1 MITNPNSA
9 TQRIK
14 NHLSYKLGQE
24 LIKYNTGGV
33 ISLLFKLY
41 HIKKTHHK
49 LTQFRKTLELA
60 RADLAYPPLRQCFDF
75 NEALWVKTHLSYR
88 LGKILLNKASYF
100 NLYGKIKQAKK
111 EFKALKESR
120 VYRLK
125 DKLKFKNEEDF
136 DFFIKNYALIENL
149 LTHYEALNEVIVLNM
164 AFVLEH
170 FDEVSLWLNSKE
182 FKEKYENINH
192 PYPPLLNPDVLNELL
207 NLEDEQ
213 DKETLR
219 IKLKELSNTQHTNAL
234 SDTIKAYAKAGL
246 DYRLIPAE
254 KAWEMN
260 LPLPRRYEF
269 VGFLLHTNG
278 EKAFSKFL
286 TELQIELIFSFGYNA
301 KLRYEHYFKILSNN
315 QSKKALIFLD
325 QYMDLNEKFCLLMQ
339 DAPLLVLVRDPL
351 DALRS
356 FLNVRTSLNGE
367 KIWTLRY
374 DDLLKINN
382 MIVYVH
388 DEKAC
393 YNPNSSQKYPL
404 IDGISQFINST
415 HWMLDF
421 SLNRNRILKY
431 YENNMYFIDMYEIVG
446 QNCYET
452 LKKIAQDFHLKIPE
466 KSLIFEQQL
475 YSILTMLLPCV
486 MEFDDDIKVFISNY
500 YSYKILPNPPKK
512 HILNS
517 QLSHIF
523 DDNIFIFLEQN
534 DYYKIK
540 NTHIYDEI
548 LKHIDHF
555 LLILKQVI
563 EDEKCK
569 EIKILD
575 VLQYFKVKPK
585 QAKIY
590 KEILDKE
597 LIFIKKERP
606 DIVASWKYYKEF
618 EKMCE
623 DFENQN

>member
-9 TQRIK
+9 IQRIK

-24 LIKYNTGGV
+24 LIKYNTGGGGGV

-111 EFKALKESR
+111 EFKALKESK

-136 DFFIKNYALIENL
+136 DLFIKNYTLIENL

-182 FKEKYENINH
+182 FKEKYEDINH
-192 PYPPLLNPDVLNELL
+192 PYPPLLNPDKLNDENYIL
-207 NLEDEQ
+207 NYE
-213 DKETLR
+213 K
-219 IKLKELSNTQHTNAL
+219 
-234 SDTIKAYAKAGL
+234 
-246 DYRLIPAE
+246 IPANL
-254 KAWEMN
+254 AWEMN

-301 KLRYEHYFKILSNN
+301 KLRYEHYFKTLLNN
-315 QSKKALIFLD
+315 HSKKVLIFLD
-325 QYMDLNEKFCLLMQ
+325 QHMDLNEKFCLLMQ

-356 FLNVRTSLNGE
+356 FLNVRASLNGE

-374 DDLLKINN
+374 DDLSKIRDK
-382 MIVYVH
+382 IVYVH

-404 IDGISQFINST
+404 INGISQFINST

-555 LLILKQVI
+555 LLILKQVV

-606 DIVASWKYYKEF
+606 DIVDSWKYYKEF

-623 DFENQN
+623 NL